1 MLRTN
6 LSTRPFYNE
15 RLVALAIAL
24 VAIVIAVVTAYNVT
38 QLAALTARHAALR
51 EQVDV
56 ADQRTN
62 ELRAEAARARQAVDQ
77 RRLDAVAQA
86 AHEVNT
92 IIDRR
97 TFSWTELF
105 NHVET
110 TLPNDVRITSV
121 RPDYDQS
128 GIFTVTITV
137 EARAVDH
144 VDAFMEALEGSRLFT
159 NVLVRDDQVNP
170 EGLIEATVRG
180 IYAPP
185 APQRPEPAH
194 GGQP

>member
-86 AHEVNT
+86 AREVNT

-128 GIFTVTITV
+128 GAFTVTITV

-159 NVLVRDDQVNP
+159 
-170 EGLIEATVRG
+170 
-180 IYAPP
+180 
-185 APQRPEPAH
+185 QRAGP
-194 GGQP
+194 

>member
-15 RLVALAIAL
+15 RLVAIAIAL
-24 VAIVIAVVTAYNVT
+24 VAVALAVVTAYNVT

-62 ELRAEAARARQAVDQ
+62 ELRTEAARARQAIDQ
-77 RRLDAVAQA
+77 RRLEAVAQA
-86 AHEVNT
+86 AREVNT

-97 TFSWTELF
+97 TFSWTDLF

-121 RPDYDQS
+121 RPDYDQD
-128 GIFTVTITV
+128 GAFTVTITV

-144 VDAFMEALEGSRLFT
+144 VDAFMEALEGSRLFS

-170 EGLIEATVRG
+170 EGLIEATLRG
-180 IYAPP
+180 MYAPR
-185 APQRPEPAH
+185 PQQPEPAQEV
-194 GGQP
+194 QP